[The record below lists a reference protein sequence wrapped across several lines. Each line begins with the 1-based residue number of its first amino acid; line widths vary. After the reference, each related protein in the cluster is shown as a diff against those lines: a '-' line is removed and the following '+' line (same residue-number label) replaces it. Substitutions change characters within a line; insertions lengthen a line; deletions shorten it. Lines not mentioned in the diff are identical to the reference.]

1 MKKTLEAFKR
11 AAYRTWLIQK
21 RVALKPIFIAVLLL
35 IVLLSAVYPLLS
47 NGGGSV
53 ITVAIYADE
62 RDEAVKPVV
71 EDLVGHRG
79 MIVCYTVDSA
89 EAAREA
95 VVNGTA
101 DAGWVFL
108 PDLNDRIGRFL
119 SGDDPD
125 DRAIV
130 MCYEKENNVYLNL
143 SRERLFT
150 AMFES
155 VSRAV
160 FVEEMFRVSGAEP
173 TEENIRRYFSES
185 IRKDELIE
193 FRDGSNNLLQKQDYM
208 ISPLKGL
215 LAILIFAGGMAAAIM
230 CAKDEHSGIYLA
242 VGRGR
247 ALGFKLLEIFIPT
260 LDLGLAVY
268 AALALLG
275 LIAEPGRDAL
285 LLFAYVLASAAL
297 CFLLAEILRTP
308 VRLSIALLLII
319 LLSIAA
325 APIFISIG
333 QLRALSYCLPCYHY
347 LVGEYNDDGILY
359 LFLYAA
365 VCFVP
370 ALVVNRLYKRR

>member
-1 MKKTLEAFKR
+1 MKKTLESFCR
-11 AAYRTWLIQK
+11 AAYRAWLIQK

-53 ITVAIYADE
+53 ITVAVYADE
-62 RDEAVKPVV
+62 NDEAVKPVL
-71 EDLVGHRG
+71 EDLIGHNG

-89 EAAREA
+89 EEARLAAAEGR
-95 VVNGTA
+95 A

-108 PDLNDRIGRFL
+108 PDFNDRIGKFL

-125 DRAIV
+125 DRALV
-130 MCYEKENNVYLNL
+130 LCYERENNVYLNL

-155 VSRAV
+155 VSRAI
-160 FVEEMFRVSGAEP
+160 FVEEMRRVSGGEP
-173 TEENIRRYFSES
+173 TPENVKRYYSDS
-185 IRKDELIE
+185 IKKDELIE
-193 FRDGSNNLLQKQDYM
+193 FRDGSDNLLEKQDYM

-215 LAILIFAGGMAAAIM
+215 LAILVFAGGMAAAIM

-247 ALGFKLLEIFIPT
+247 ALSFKLLEIFIPT

-275 LIAEPGRDAL
+275 LMNDPARDAL

-297 CFLLAEILRTP
+297 SFFLSEVLRTP

-319 LLSIAA
+319 QLSIAA

-333 QLRALSYCLPCYHY
+333 QLRVLSCCLPCYHY
-347 LVGEYNDDGILY
+347 LVGEYNNDGILY

-365 VCFVP
+365 VCFAP
-370 ALVVNRLYKRR
+370 ALIVNRLYKRK